1 MVGAVDGSHIP
12 ILPPGESK
20 EDYFNRKHAYCVNRL
35 AVVDI
40 NMLFLYASVRYPGSI
55 HDSRVLQLSDI
66 YQYIEHENLLSA
78 PLREIRGFLIKP
90 QIIGDSTF
98 PNRSWIIKP
107 YPNHAVLAPTERR
120 FNAKLCGVRCV
131 VEGAFGLLRSRWR
144 ILLKQNE
151 QKLKSVART
160 VTTAVVMHNF
170 A

>member
-1 MVGAVDGSHIP
+1 MVGVVDGSHIP

-66 YQYIEHENLLSA
+66 YRKIEHENLA
-78 PLREIRGFLIKP
+78 PHREISGFQNKP
-90 QIIGDSTF
+90 WIIGDSAF

-107 YPNHAVLAPTERR
+107 YPNHVVLTPTERR

-131 VEGAFGLLRSRWR
+131 VGRAFALLKSRW
-144 ILLKQNE
+144 
-151 QKLKSVART
+151 
-160 VTTAVVMHNF
+160 
-170 A
+170 

>member
-1 MVGAVDGSHIP
+1 M
-12 ILPPGESK
+12 
-20 EDYFNRKHAYCVNRL
+20 
-35 AVVDI
+35 
-40 NMLFLYASVRYPGSI
+40 

-66 YQYIEHENLLSA
+66 YQYIVHENLLSA